1 MRLRTDRETVGRI
14 REEVRGSVS
23 RRLDRLCNPGVDEVS
38 RHTGHFNMTSC
49 TTVVPNHETDRFV
62 WTRRTTTPTSRAI
75 LRRAR

>member
-1 MRLRTDRETVGRI
+1 VRTDRDAVGRI
-14 REEVRGSVS
+14 LEEVTRSVS

-38 RHTGHFNMTSC
+38 GHTGHFDMTSC